1 MIDLE
6 KLKSSYH
13 NLISFEK
20 VNATMYRVLASF
32 YHEDGDAIDVFIKEI
47 EDKLYITDYGMSL
60 MKLSYL
66 FEMDTD
72 TKKDVL
78 NSIILYN
85 SLENKDGELIKETSL
100 DSFGE
105 DLNQFCL
112 AIAKVTNMEIL
123 SKNLITSMF
132 NEILD
137 DYFEKQIKMK
147 YDFVRNFKP
156 LPETDITI
164 DYKIEVKG
172 LNIPLFIFPI
182 KTSIQAVRMAYDCAE
197 MKEKKVKSVNLAVC
211 EDMSKI
217 DKKDFRRM
225 NAQSLKCYSDMNE
238 FEENL
243 DEMINNVVDIAKY
256 GNAE

>member
-1 MIDLE
+1 MIDFE
-6 KLKSSYH
+6 KLKSSYN
-13 NLISFEK
+13 NLIDFEK
-20 VNATMYRVLASF
+20 VNANMYRVIASF
-32 YHEDGDAIDVFIKEI
+32 YHEDGDAMETFVKEI
-47 EDKLYITDYGMSL
+47 DDKLYITDYGMSL

-66 FEMDTD
+66 FDLDTD
-72 TKKDVL
+72 SKKDVL
-78 NSIILYN
+78 NNIILYN
-85 SLENKDGELIKETSL
+85 DLENKEGELIKETSL
-100 DSFGE
+100 KTFCE
-105 DLNQFCL
+105 DLNQFYL

-137 DYFEKQIKMK
+137 DYFEKQIKTK
-147 YDFVRNFKP
+147 YDFVKNFKP
-156 LPETDITI
+156 LPESEITI

-172 LNIPLFIFPI
+172 LKIPLFVFPI

-197 MKEKKVKSVNLAVC
+197 MKGKVKSVNLAVC

-225 NAQSLKCYSDMNE
+225 NAQSLKCYSDFKE

-243 DEMINNVVDIAKY
+243 DDTINNVIDIASCSQ
-256 GNAE
+256 